1 MTRAVF
7 IRHFGRAVGENWQMH
22 RVSDRA
28 GWRPRAT
35 EGEAVRPR

>member
-1 MTRAVF
+1 MTSVPF

-28 GWRPRAT
+28 GRRARAMK
-35 EGEAVRPR
+35 GKAVAR